1 MGISFPRIQSPL
13 PARPIEVVNL
23 PFGVAIAA
31 ECHGRVDWGGHCH
44 QPLGKSSK
52 PMAWSPR
59 TMLLGTSGGV
69 LGRGWGAL
77 LFLPT
82 PRPAV
87 LGTQGPWNW
96 CPELLGDSGSQE
108 STMLHCPSLS
118 SKWTPNLSGY
128 DSQRNGYFQG
138 VAKTRTRGAKH
149 PFSWEAGR
157 CSERKDCRREGLE
170 MWEWGGGRDGRGVC
184 GGLWV

>member
-1 MGISFPRIQSPL
+1 MLQNAMDGWTGGVTVISLWESPQSPWL
-13 PARPIEVVNL
+13 GA
-23 PFGVAIAA
+23 
-31 ECHGRVDWGGHCH
+31 HGQCCSGHPEGCWG
-44 QPLGKSSK
+44 
-52 PMAWSPR
+52 R
-59 TMLLGTSGGV
+59 
-69 LGRGWGAL
+69 RWGAL

-96 CPELLGDSGSQE
+96 CPELLGDSGSR
-108 STMLHCPSLS
+108 MLHCPSLS

-170 MWEWGGGRDGRGVC
+170 MWEWGGGEMEGVC
-184 GGLWV
+184 VVGCGSNCGQGARGRQRRGEH